1 MWSPRTSPST
11 TSGSSATAGSEVLTP
26 RARRLLPLF
35 LAILLGLTI
44 HTLWCTDPPRVV
56 LAGETMGTTWAVT
69 LNAPDLSSDD
79 RAQARVAIQASLDA
93 VDGAMST
100 WDPASELSRFNAL
113 RASDAFPL
121 SAETLG
127 VLQLAAEVA
136 AASDGAFDPTVRPL
150 VAAWGFG
157 AGARVPGQGPE
168 GEELAAL
175 RARVGFGLL
184 ELDAATGTARKRN
197 PELELDLS
205 SVAKG
210 FGVDQVARALLQLG
224 YSDFLIEVGGEVRAQ
239 GERTGGGDWRLAV
252 ERPEPDGRAVFA
264 VVELTD
270 QSLATSGDYRSF
282 YEAGGRRLTHIID
295 PRTAQPIAHDLA
307 SVSVVAPS
315 AAVADAWATALMV
328 LGPEA
333 GFAVAERQ
341 GLAAYFIVRTRSGA
355 YQSRATESFPPL
367 ESAETRGPAP
377 GDPVP

>member
-1 MWSPRTSPST
+1 
-11 TSGSSATAGSEVLTP
+11 
-26 RARRLLPLF
+26 
-35 LAILLGLTI
+35 
-44 HTLWCTDPPRVV
+44 
-56 LAGETMGTTWAVT
+56 MGTTWAVT

-79 RAQARVAIQASLDA
+79 REQARRAIQASLDA

-157 AGARVPGQGPE
+157 AGARVPGQGPD
-168 GEELAAL
+168 EEERAAL

-184 ELDAATGTARKRN
+184 ELDVATGTARKRN

-210 FGVDQVARALLQLG
+210 FGVDQVARTLFQLG

-264 VVELTD
+264 VVELAD

-295 PRTAQPIAHDLA
+295 PRTAQPVAHDLA
-307 SVSVVAPS
+307 SVSVVASS

-355 YQSRATESFPPL
+355 YQSRTTESFPPL